1 MKTKLTA
8 MLLCAVLLLAACSAP
23 PAATTTPTTT
33 APPETTVPVETTAPA
48 ELTRYPLNADSTYVN
63 LAQQLPAHIF
73 TTTGTE
79 NGLWGR
85 VYSFEGSVLEHQ
97 SFDSDGF
104 IFEIIVVDVDGHPVM
119 ITNYYKAMY
128 NMMVSELGAAVA
140 NSQMPYDVKDYC
152 FANDGETAKFL
163 CIYDGYSGTAEMPM
177 FILGA
182 NPILFELLEYPD
194 PAAKENNQ
202 STGETK
208 SDAEQGTKENPYME
222 GTYKVGTDVPAG
234 EYLFVITDPSGG
246 YVCVSADSNK
256 DDIIE
261 NEMVELCWFAT
272 VKDGQYLEVRD
283 CAFLHAENA
292 TLNINEDGSFVAGMY
307 RVGIDIPA
315 GEYKLTTDDMGYWC
329 IYKDSVVPFD
339 IVSND
344 LFEGST
350 YVTVKDGQY
359 LITSDCIAVPV
370 E

>member
-1 MKTKLTA
+1 
-8 MLLCAVLLLAACSAP
+8 
-23 PAATTTPTTT
+23 
-33 APPETTVPVETTAPA
+33 
-48 ELTRYPLNADSTYVN
+48 
-63 LAQQLPAHIF
+63 
-73 TTTGTE
+73 
-79 NGLWGR
+79 
-85 VYSFEGSVLEHQ
+85 
-97 SFDSDGF
+97 
-104 IFEIIVVDVDGHPVM
+104 
-119 ITNYYKAMY
+119 
-128 NMMVSELGAAVA
+128 
-140 NSQMPYDVKDYC
+140 
-152 FANDGETAKFL
+152 
-163 CIYDGYSGTAEMPM
+163 M